1 MAEEQ
6 IAPASPLPWTVWSS
20 EDFADTG
27 LVAVRD
33 GGQEPVADALLTS
46 DARYIVQC
54 ANAYPQLVAAL
65 QVALSSI
72 EQGLPYVAS
81 EEDYV
86 AVAERTVRAA
96 LALAEGR

>member
-6 IAPASPLPWTVWSS
+6 IAPASPLPWHVGPHYKTDIESQVGRVC
-20 EDFADTG
+20 EVGRINAP
-27 LVAVRD
+27 ACA
-33 GGQEPVADALLTS
+33 QN
-46 DARYIVQC
+46 ARYIVLA
-54 ANAYPQLVAAL
+54 ANAYPHLVAAL
-65 QVALSSI
+65 QVALSAI